1 MILSLE
7 DHGSDLW
14 QYRYAVKCFVADH
27 SDSLSTLWAL
37 RGGNLVMTK
46 RVFIFAHCDD
56 ELFCLPLL
64 LDKNSESTLIF
75 LTTID
80 RSDISNSVDDVRQ
93 REALRANIYLNKFGT
108 FRTLFYNK
116 DIFDGTIHSD
126 FDLASFKELTRIVL
140 AENPDELITLCFEA
154 GHQDH
159 DSVNLITRIL
169 SKNNKI
175 TIRCF
180 SGYRASPKSPKLFL
194 VLKPMVP
201 IGKISFNRFLSIVIS
216 IRLMLIYRSQAKTWL
231 GLAPTLLLKY
241 AFSPCREGSS
251 ASSTYPEH
259 ISNCFYENRGRAL
272 QSGVLLAHQKF
283 LADFAL

>member
-1 MILSLE
+1 
-7 DHGSDLW
+7 
-14 QYRYAVKCFVADH
+14 
-27 SDSLSTLWAL
+27 
-37 RGGNLVMTK
+37 MTK

-140 AENPDELITLCFEA
+140 AENPDELIT
-154 GHQDH
+154 GW
-159 DSVNLITRIL
+159 S
-169 SKNNKI
+169 S
-175 TIRCF
+175 
-180 SGYRASPKSPKLFL
+180 
-194 VLKPMVP
+194 
-201 IGKISFNRFLSIVIS
+201 
-216 IRLMLIYRSQAKTWL
+216 RS
-231 GLAPTLLLKY
+231 
-241 AFSPCREGSS
+241 
-251 ASSTYPEH
+251 
-259 ISNCFYENRGRAL
+259 
-272 QSGVLLAHQKF
+272 
-283 LADFAL
+283 